1 MSQIRTLFL
10 FPLYRCFCRY
20 FSNSIAISGII
31 LCAGLTVVTSPAVAA
46 ELPSSSPARMGLSAE
61 RLARIDSVLEQYV
74 ADGRIVGAAT
84 YIVRRGSVVH
94 NRAFGYRDREAGD
107 SMQVDSIFRIASQTK
122 AIVSVGL
129 MMLQEQGKLLI
140 GDPVGKYLPEYMST
154 TVMQEN
160 AQGDYEVVP
169 AQRRIT
175 IRDLLTHTAGINYG
189 AGPAAAQ
196 WQAAQIQGWYFGH
209 REEPIRETVRR
220 IAELPFAA
228 QPGSRFVYGYNTDI
242 LGALIEV
249 VSGEALDT
257 YLAKNIFEPLDMV
270 DTHFYL
276 PPGKRDRLAVVYAVA
291 ADGTVTRSPDV
302 SAMLGQGAYVDGP
315 RQSFSGGAGLL
326 STPRDYARFLQMML
340 NSGVLD
346 DQRILSRN
354 TVKLMTADHL
364 RDIEFQAGVG
374 FGLGFSVSKD
384 VGARGVSGSIG
395 EFAWGGAYHTTY
407 WVDPLEELVVVYMTQ
422 LIPAGSLDDNAKLRA
437 LIYQAIE

>member
-1 MSQIRTLFL
+1 MTQIR
-10 FPLYRCFCRY
+10 RCRRLAIAVTVVGSMFCT
-20 FSNSIAISGII
+20 
-31 LCAGLTVVTSPAVAA
+31 GLTFTSRTAIAA
-46 ELPSSSPARMGLSAE
+46 ELPSTLPARVGLVAE

-74 ADGRIVGAAT
+74 TDGRIVGAAT
-84 YIVRRGSVVH
+84 FILRRGSVVH
-94 NRAFGYRDREAGD
+94 NKAFGYRDREARD
-107 SMQVDSIFRIASQTK
+107 PMRRDSIFRIASQSK
-122 AIVSVGL
+122 AIVSVGV

-140 GDPVGKYLPEYMST
+140 NDPVGKFLPEYMST
-154 TVMQEN
+154 TVVQVN
-160 AQGDYEVVP
+160 AQGDYDVVP

-189 AGPAAAQ
+189 AGPAAAE
-196 WQAAQIQGWYFGH
+196 WQAAQIQGWYFAH

-249 VSGEALDT
+249 VSGEPLDVF
-257 YLAKNIFEPLDMV
+257 LAKNIFEPLDMI

-276 PPGKRDRLAVVYAVA
+276 PPEKRDRLAVVYSVA
-291 ADGTVTRSPDV
+291 ADGTVTRTADV
-302 SAMLGQGAYVDGP
+302 SAMVGQGGYVDGP

-326 STPRDYARFLQMML
+326 STPRDYGRFLQMML
-340 NSGVLD
+340 NGGVLD
-346 DQRILSRN
+346 GQRILSRN
-354 TVKLMTADHL
+354 TVKLMTVDHL
-364 RDIEFQAGVG
+364 RDVEFQPGQG
-374 FGLGFSVSKD
+374 FGLGFAISKD
-384 VGARGVSGSIG
+384 VGARGVSGSVG
-395 EFAWGGAYHTTY
+395 EFSWGGAYHTTY

>member
-1 MSQIRTLFL
+1 MTQIR
-10 FPLYRCFCRY
+10 RCRRLAIAVTVVGSMFCT
-20 FSNSIAISGII
+20 
-31 LCAGLTVVTSPAVAA
+31 GLTFTSRTAIAA
-46 ELPSSSPARMGLSAE
+46 ELPSTLPARVGLVAE

-74 ADGRIVGAAT
+74 TDGRIVGAAT
-84 YIVRRGSVVH
+84 FILRRGSVVH
-94 NRAFGYRDREAGD
+94 NKAFGYRDREARD
-107 SMQVDSIFRIASQTK
+107 PMRRDSIFRIASHSK
-122 AIVSVGL
+122 AIVSVGV

-140 GDPVGKYLPEYMST
+140 NDPVGKFLPEYMST
-154 TVMQEN
+154 TVVQVN
-160 AQGDYEVVP
+160 AQGDYDVVP

-189 AGPAAAQ
+189 AGPAAAE
-196 WQAAQIQGWYFGH
+196 WQAAQIQGWYFAH

-249 VSGEALDT
+249 VSGEPLDVF
-257 YLAKNIFEPLDMV
+257 LAKNIFEPLDMI

-276 PPGKRDRLAVVYAVA
+276 PPEKRDRLAVVYSVA
-291 ADGTVTRSPDV
+291 ADGTVTRTADV
-302 SAMLGQGAYVDGP
+302 SAMVGQGGYVDGP

-326 STPRDYARFLQMML
+326 STPRDYGRFLQMML
-340 NSGVLD
+340 NGGVLD
-346 DQRILSRN
+346 GQRILSRN
-354 TVKLMTADHL
+354 TVKLMTVDHL
-364 RDIEFQAGVG
+364 RDVEFQPGQG
-374 FGLGFSVSKD
+374 FGLGFAISKD
-384 VGARGVSGSIG
+384 VGARGVSGSVG
-395 EFAWGGAYHTTY
+395 EFSWGGAYHTTY